1 MGVVRVSEEL
11 VAGLA
16 RQAMVT
22 TLLVSAP
29 ILALGLITG
38 VVVGIFQAA
47 TQIHE
52 QTLAFVP
59 KIVAVMLGVLLLGP
73 WMLRTLVE
81 FTAGMLANLPQWIR

>member
-1 MGVVRVSEEL
+1 MTEEL
-11 VAGLA
+11 VSGLA
-16 RQAMVT
+16 RQAMLT
-22 TLLVSAP
+22 TLLVSGP
-29 ILALGLITG
+29 ILALGLVTG

-73 WMLRTLVE
+73 WMLRLLVE
-81 FTAGMLANLPQWIR
+81 FTGAMLGNLPQFVR

>member
-1 MGVVRVSEEL
+1 MGVDGMSEEL
-11 VAGLA
+11 VSGLA

-59 KIVAVMLGVLLLGP
+59 KIVAVMLGVVFLGP

-81 FTAGMLANLPQWIR
+81 FTAGLLANLPQWIR